1 MAKPEDSGLYTGSLL
16 TLNASSSDEYVK
28 GIYDEWAEKYDKV
41 TGEAGYVAY
50 KTCTPIFDQLLRDKF
65 DSKHSELRI
74 IDAGAGT
81 GIVGKV
87 LQDLGYT
94 NIDALDISQKMLN
107 EAKKLNVYKNFFC
120 APLSEEPV
128 AEIANDQY
136 DALICIGTLT
146 VGHVKPS
153 AFDEILRIVKS
164 GGIIG
169 FTLRKDV
176 YNETVEHAVFKET
189 TKFGYRE
196 KMDEIENEKRW
207 KLLRCDLIDYH
218 TTMDELR
225 AKCYSLM
232 YQVL

>member
-1 MAKPEDSGLYTGSLL
+1 MTISRQILRKASQTGSHGLFGL
-16 TLNASSSDEYVK
+16 FGLFTGLCKIRENQELAPTKVLCYTYVFFHQ
-28 GIYDEWAEKYDKV
+28 V

-50 KTCTPIFDQLLRDKF
+50 KTCTPIFDRLLRDKF

-94 NIDALDISQKMLN
+94 NVDALDISQKMLD

-153 AFDEILRIVKS
+153 AFDEILRIVKP
-164 GGIIG
+164 G
-169 FTLRKDV
+169 K
-176 YNETVEHAVFKET
+176 
-189 TKFGYRE
+189 
-196 KMDEIENEKRW
+196 
-207 KLLRCDLIDYH
+207 
-218 TTMDELR
+218 ELR
-225 AKCYSLM
+225 VCLHKVSQPYLQGWPAFDR
-232 YQVL
+232 V

>member
-1 MAKPEDSGLYTGSLL
+1 MSRFDNFSSNSSQSFPNWLPRPFWPFHAFLQNPRNSRISSHESFMSHVSLFHQ
-16 TLNASSSDEYVK
+16 
-28 GIYDEWAEKYDKV
+28 V

-94 NIDALDISQKMLN
+94 NIDALDISQKMLD

-164 GGIIG
+164 G
-169 FTLRKDV
+169 K
-176 YNETVEHAVFKET
+176 
-189 TKFGYRE
+189 
-196 KMDEIENEKRW
+196 
-207 KLLRCDLIDYH
+207 
-218 TTMDELR
+218 ELR
-225 AKCYSLM
+225 VCLYKVSQPYWQGWPAFDT
-232 YQVL
+232 V

>member
-1 MAKPEDSGLYTGSLL
+1 MTISLQILRKASQTGSHGLFGL
-16 TLNASSSDEYVK
+16 FTGLCKFREIQELAPTKVSCHTYVFFHQ
-28 GIYDEWAEKYDKV
+28 V

-94 NIDALDISQKMLN
+94 NIDALDISQKMLD

-128 AEIANDQY
+128 AKIANDQY

-146 VGHVKPS
+146 VGHVKPR
-153 AFDEILRIVKS
+153 AFDEILRIVKP
-164 GGIIG
+164 G
-169 FTLRKDV
+169 K
-176 YNETVEHAVFKET
+176 
-189 TKFGYRE
+189 
-196 KMDEIENEKRW
+196 
-207 KLLRCDLIDYH
+207 
-218 TTMDELR
+218 ELR
-225 AKCYSLM
+225 VCLYKVSQPHWQGWPAFDTVYFGPCFVSS
-232 YQVL
+232 